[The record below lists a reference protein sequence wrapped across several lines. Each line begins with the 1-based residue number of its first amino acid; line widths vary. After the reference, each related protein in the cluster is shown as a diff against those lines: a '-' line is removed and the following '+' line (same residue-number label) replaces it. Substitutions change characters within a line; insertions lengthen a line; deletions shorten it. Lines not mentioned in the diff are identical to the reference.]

1 MSPDPSK
8 YVNITV
14 ENQGLC
20 IFDQN
25 QESGYRYGPSMI
37 TNADGSLDAWF
48 AGPGYNGQ
56 WDWIYYRRSA
66 DGGKTWGREKV
77 VLMGTP
83 GSRDGQSVCDPGVI
97 KIGKYYYLGYTST
110 VYNQT
115 GNCVFVARSR
125 QPEGPY
131 SKWDGESWQGE
142 PAPIVYYDENPEFF
156 GAGEP
161 SFVEKDGILYIYV
174 NWISDSGQ
182 STRVYT
188 ADAASENW
196 PSTMVYRGEAISGRP
211 GDSLDVKYIE
221 DYGKFVGVCVSDRM
235 SEDSKLTF
243 YQSDDGLRFVLCSEL
258 SEGTAAGAH
267 NSGFSG
273 RPNGHIRLSDGVYI
287 GYAYGSGQ
295 ASWGSWAT
303 RIQRAVFT
311 LSDSI
316 GYAVSEGGQTFQDE
330 GLYHPDPEPYTMGFY
345 GEDVRLLL
353 DGDPSVIN
361 LLTVDR
367 YHQTTGLTKEQRK
380 KVSAKVWDPSI
391 ATVDPDT
398 LSVTARKTGRTH
410 ITVTYEGFCYTMAVY
425 VLDRKEDYYGQDSK
439 ACLMTPLSLLNIPF
453 PFLPPR

>member
-1 MSPDPSK
+1 MMKIRSFL
-8 YVNITV
+8 
-14 ENQGLC
+14 E
-20 IFDQN
+20 
-25 QESGYRYGPSMI
+25 QESRLLWKR
-37 TNADGSLDAWF
+37 TAL
-48 AGPGYNGQ
+48 
-56 WDWIYYRRSA
+56 
-66 DGGKTWGREKV
+66 
-77 VLMGTP
+77 
-83 GSRDGQSVCDPGVI
+83 
-97 KIGKYYYLGYTST
+97 
-110 VYNQT
+110 
-115 GNCVFVARSR
+115 
-125 QPEGPY
+125 
-131 SKWDGESWQGE
+131 
-142 PAPIVYYDENPEFF
+142 
-156 GAGEP
+156 
-161 SFVEKDGILYIYV
+161 LYIYV

-303 RIQRAVFT
+303 RIQRAIFT

-367 YHQTTGLTKEQRK
+367 YHQTVGLTKEQRK

-439 ACLMTPLSLLNIPF
+439 ACLMTPSVLTEYTVSLSAPSLKQIRGLLYYTDGSFSETGELQFSSADETVCTVDAYGYIRPKGPGSSVVTVRYGSLGAF
-453 PFLPPR
+453 QVSVHVTESF

>member
-1 MSPDPSK
+1 MRIVKNTVLFAAVLFVFLCLWGCGEKDITIFENSPISVSPDPSK

-37 TNADGSLDAWF
+37 THADGSLDAWF
-48 AGPGYNGQ
+48 AGPGYNEQ

-131 SKWDGESWQGE
+131 SKWDGEIWQGE

-174 NWISDSGQ
+174 NWISD
-182 STRVYT
+182 
-188 ADAASENW
+188 
-196 PSTMVYRGEAISGRP
+196 
-211 GDSLDVKYIE
+211 
-221 DYGKFVGVCVSDRM
+221 RM

-258 SEGTAAGAH
+258 SEETAAGAH

-273 RPNGHIRLSDGVYI
+273 RPNGHI
-287 GYAYGSGQ
+287 
-295 ASWGSWAT
+295 
-303 RIQRAVFT
+303 
-311 LSDSI
+311 
-316 GYAVSEGGQTFQDE
+316 
-330 GLYHPDPEPYTMGFY
+330 
-345 GEDVRLLL
+345 
-353 DGDPSVIN
+353 
-361 LLTVDR
+361 
-367 YHQTTGLTKEQRK
+367 
-380 KVSAKVWDPSI
+380 
-391 ATVDPDT
+391 
-398 LSVTARKTGRTH
+398 
-410 ITVTYEGFCYTMAVY
+410 
-425 VLDRKEDYYGQDSK
+425 
-439 ACLMTPLSLLNIPF
+439 
-453 PFLPPR
+453 